1 MKVVSIMNLKGGV
14 GKTITA
20 INMAAI
26 LAQNHNKRVL
36 VIDADPQANASRFF
50 GAAEACSTLSALFTG
65 AASRTEDVL
74 WQTQIS
80 GVDIVPADMELVE
93 VDINTASGGETSAK
107 VIPDF
112 VAALR
117 EDDDYD
123 FVIIDCPPGFTAVS
137 VSAIAASD
145 DIIIPAKVDAFA
157 ISGISEL
164 KTQIAAVQQLR
175 DNIRIA
181 GVLITLW
188 RPQQVVMQ
196 GEAYL
201 RSSGLPVFETY
212 IRRTDAKVDES
223 TFTRQPLCNYSP
235 FCNAARDYRGF
246 VEEYL
251 RRCADV

>member
-1 MKVVSIMNLKGGV
+1 MKVISIMNLKGGV

-26 LAQNHNKRVL
+26 LAANHNKRVL

-50 GAAEACSTLSALFTG
+50 GANDASDTLTSLFNGCATH
-65 AASRTEDVL
+65 TDDVL
-74 WQTQIS
+74 WQTQLS
-80 GVDIVPADMELVE
+80 GVDVVPADMGLVE
-93 VDINTASGGETSAK
+93 IDINTAANGVNSAK
-107 VIPDF
+107 VIPEF
-112 VAALR
+112 VGALR
-117 EDDDYD
+117 EDDEYD

-145 DIIIPAKVDAFA
+145 DIVIPAKVDAFA
-157 ISGISEL
+157 LSGIAEL
-164 KTQIAAVQQLR
+164 KAQIDAVRQLR

-188 RPQQVVMQ
+188 RPLPVVIQ
-196 GEAYL
+196 GEQYL

-212 IRRTDAKVDES
+212 IRRTDGKVDES
-223 TFTRQPLCNYSP
+223 TSTHQSISHYSP
-235 FCNAARDYRGF
+235 FCNAARDYRSF

-251 RRCADV
+251 RRCE

>member
-1 MKVVSIMNLKGGV
+1 MKVISIMNLKGGV

-26 LAQNHNKRVL
+26 LAANHNKRVL

-50 GAAEACSTLSALFTG
+50 GANDAPGTLTSLFNGCATH
-65 AASRTEDVL
+65 TDDVL
-74 WQTQIS
+74 WQTQLS
-80 GVDIVPADMELVE
+80 GVDVVPADMGLVE
-93 VDINTASGGETSAK
+93 IDINTAANGENSAK
-107 VIPDF
+107 VIPEF
-112 VAALR
+112 VGALR
-117 EDDDYD
+117 EDDEYD

-145 DIIIPAKVDAFA
+145 DIVIPAKVDAFA
-157 ISGISEL
+157 LSGIAEL
-164 KTQIAAVQQLR
+164 KAQIDAVRQLR

-188 RPQQVVMQ
+188 RPLPVVIQ
-196 GEAYL
+196 GEQYL

-212 IRRTDAKVDES
+212 IRRTDGKVDES
-223 TFTRQPLCNYSP
+223 TFTRQSISDYSP
-235 FCNAARDYRGF
+235 FCNAARDYRSF

-251 RRCADV
+251 RRCE

>member
-1 MKVVSIMNLKGGV
+1 MKVISIMNLKGGV

-26 LAQNHNKRVL
+26 LAASHNKRVL

-50 GAAEACSTLSALFTG
+50 GAENATCGLSSLFCG
-65 AASRTEDVL
+65 FGGVWDEVV
-74 WQTQIS
+74 WQTQLS
-80 GVDIVPADMELVE
+80 GVDIVPADMSLVE
-93 VDINTASGGETSAK
+93 IDIATAASADASVK
-107 VIPDF
+107 TIPDF
-112 VAALR
+112 IAAVR
-117 EDDDYD
+117 DDDGYD

-157 ISGISEL
+157 ISGITEL

-188 RPQQVVMQ
+188 RPLPVIMQ
-196 GEAYL
+196 GESYL

-223 TFTRQPLCNYSP
+223 TFTLQPLSEYSP
-235 FCNAARDYRGF
+235 FCNAARDYRAF

-251 RRCADV
+251 GRCE